1 MQFLI
6 QRQALK
12 RRVFVGFLFKIL
24 LVACSNCF
32 VSKQT
37 VQSFSG
43 LTFLLF
49 DVFSLRKQERFTELL
64 VQFVGILKHFIESQ
78 AHFV

>member
-12 RRVFVGFLFKIL
+12 LRVFVGFLFKIL

-37 VQSFSG
+37 VQSISG

-64 VQFVGILKHFIESQ
+64 VHFVGILKHFIVSQ
-78 AHFV
+78 VHFV

>member
-1 MQFLI
+1 M
-6 QRQALK
+6 
-12 RRVFVGFLFKIL
+12 GFLFKIL

-49 DVFSLRKQERFTELL
+49 DVFSLLRKQERFTELL
-64 VQFVGILKHFIESQ
+64 VHFVGNLKHFIVSQ
-78 AHFV
+78 VHFV